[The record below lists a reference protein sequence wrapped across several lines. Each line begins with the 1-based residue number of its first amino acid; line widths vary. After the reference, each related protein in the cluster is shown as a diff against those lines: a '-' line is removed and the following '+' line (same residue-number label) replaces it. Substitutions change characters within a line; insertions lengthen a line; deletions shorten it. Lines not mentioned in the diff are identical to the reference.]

1 MIEARFD
8 DLTPGYEH
16 SFALVEPVGIIEARH
31 PDEVAGALQAAG
43 AAAARGLW
51 VAGFVSYEAAP
62 GLNQALEVRAG
73 SATDPFGRLPLLWFG
88 MFEDRIE
95 DPLLQRQGEPPTAGE
110 SSWQPSIDRVAYDA
124 AIASVREHIAAGDT
138 YQVNFTLRLHA
149 QVRGD
154 ERDFYRDLCFAQ
166 RGAHAAYVNA
176 GRYRVLS
183 ASPELFFRVDGDRLI
198 TRPMKG
204 TIARGRWPEEDA
216 VAVERLRLST
226 KDRAENAMIVDL
238 LRNDMGRI
246 SEPGSVHV
254 ERMFEAERYETVWQL
269 TSTIASRLPRA
280 VSLVEV
286 FRALFPSGSVT
297 GAPKVRSMQL
307 IAELEDSPRGIY
319 TGAVGYVAP
328 QGAAGPSAAFN
339 VAIRTV
345 VLDTETGLAGYGVG
359 GGITHGSRA
368 QAEFDEVLAKARV
381 LTERRPAFELLETVR
396 FDPAG
401 GFRDLPEHLDR
412 LRASA
417 AYFGFRFE
425 EADAI
430 AALEAVSGPEPV
442 RVRLTLARNGAMSA
456 APSPLP
462 SPADG
467 PVRVALHLE
476 DPVDPADVM
485 LFHKTTR
492 REPYERRRAA
502 HPEAEDVLLVN
513 ARGEVTE
520 STIASLAVKLDGRWF
535 TPPLDCGLLPGIGR
549 TVAIREGRVEERRIP
564 IDQLLGAEEL
574 ALVSTVRGWRPAALI
589 G

>member
-1 MIEARFD
+1 VIEARFD
-8 DLTPGYEH
+8 DLTPGNEH
-16 SFALVEPVGIIEARH
+16 SFALVQPVGIIEAH
-31 PDEVAGALQAAG
+31 QPGEVAGALEAADS
-43 AAAARGLW
+43 AAARGLW
-51 VAGFVSYEAAP
+51 VAGFASYEAAP
-62 GLNQALEVRAG
+62 GLNRSLEVRARP
-73 SATDPFGRLPLLWFG
+73 ANDPFGRLPLLWFA
-88 MFEDRIE
+88 MFEERIDE
-95 DPLLQRQGEPPTAGE
+95 PLLERQGGPPPTAD
-110 SSWQPSIDRVAYDA
+110 SSWKPSIDRVTYDA

-138 YQVNFTLRLHA
+138 YQINFTLRLHA

-166 RGAHAAYVNA
+166 RGAYAAYVNT

-183 ASPELFFRVDGDRLI
+183 ASPELFFRMDGDILT

-216 VAVERLRLST
+216 AASERLQLSS

-246 SEPGSVHV
+246 AEAGSVHV

-269 TSTIASRLPRA
+269 TSTIVARLPSA
-280 VSLVEV
+280 AGVVEV

-319 TGAVGYVAP
+319 TGAVGFLAP
-328 QGAAGPSAAFN
+328 QGAAGPRAAFN

-345 VLDTETGLAGYGVG
+345 VLDTATGLTEYGVG
-359 GGITHGSRA
+359 GGITYDSRA

-381 LTERRPAFELLETVR
+381 LMERRPAFELLETVH
-396 FDPAG
+396 FDPAD
-401 GFRDLPEHLDR
+401 GFRDLPEHLER

-425 EADAI
+425 EADAE
-430 AALEAVSGPEPV
+430 AALEAASGPEPV
-442 RVRLTLARNGAMSA
+442 RVRLTLARSGALA
-456 APSPLP
+456 ATSSPLP
-462 SPADG
+462 SPAEG
-467 PVRVALHLE
+467 QVQVALSLE
-476 DPVDPADVM
+476 DPVDPTDVM

-520 STIASLAVKLDGRWF
+520 STIANLAVKLDGHWF

-549 TVAIREGRVEERRIP
+549 TVALREGRVEERRIT
-564 IDQLLGAEEL
+564 IDQLRAAEEL
-574 ALVSTVRGWRPAALI
+574 ALVSTVRGWRPAALV